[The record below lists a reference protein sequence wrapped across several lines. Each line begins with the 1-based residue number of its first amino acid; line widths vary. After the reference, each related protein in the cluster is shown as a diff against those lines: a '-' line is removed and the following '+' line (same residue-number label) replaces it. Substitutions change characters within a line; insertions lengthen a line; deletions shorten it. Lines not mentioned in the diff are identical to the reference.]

1 MKQFMQVDVFG
12 TKPYMGNPVAVVFD
26 ADKVSDNEMQSI
38 ARWTNLSETTFIQT
52 ATNDEADYLIRIFD
66 TNTEL
71 PFAGHPSIGTAH
83 AAIEAGLVESTAT
96 TIVQQCGA
104 GLIRLTIEGEGSNRR
119 IYVTGPKPILKS
131 LPPQE
136 EQELA
141 SSLRLSSNEASSPM
155 IVDVG
160 ARWLTF
166 ELSTENEV
174 RDRVPNLKAVTDVSE
189 KYSLTGVTIYA
200 ISDREQ
206 YQVCLRAFA
215 PTGWSVEEDPVCGS
229 GNICVAAHL
238 SHSGRLKIV
247 GNQYVANQGR
257 DMGRDGQVSVL
268 VSEGGDEITVGGT
281 AVTCI
286 SGQIEI

>member
-1 MKQFMQVDVFG
+1 MNRFMQVDVFG

-26 ADKVSDNEMQSI
+26 ADNLSDNEMQAI
-38 ARWTNLSETTFIQT
+38 ARWTNLAETTFVQT
-52 ATNDEADYLIRIFD
+52 ATNDEADYRIRIFD
-66 TNTEL
+66 TQTEL

-83 AAIEAGLVESTAT
+83 AAIEAGLVDSTTT
-96 TIVQQCGA
+96 TILQQCGA
-104 GLIRLTIEGEGSNRR
+104 ELIRLTVEGEGSNRH
-119 IYVTGPKPILKS
+119 IYVTGPKPILKA
-131 LPPQE
+131 LPCQE
-136 EQELA
+136 AQEIA
-141 SSLRLSSNEASSPM
+141 SSLGLSSHEASSPM

-166 ELSTENEV
+166 ELSSETEV
-174 RDRVPNLKAVTDVSE
+174 RDRVPNLKAVVDVSE
-189 KYSLTGVTIYA
+189 KYSLTGVTTYA

-215 PTGWSVEEDPVCGS
+215 PNGWSVEEDPVCGS
-229 GNICVAAHL
+229 GNICAAAHL
-238 SHSGRLKIV
+238 SHSGRLQII

-286 SGQIEI
+286 SGHIEI